1 MSPAVPYATSLG
13 SIIRRQRELAEL
25 PMRQLAAA
33 VGISN
38 PYLSQIERGLRAPSE
53 AVLNAIADS
62 LQTTAAA
69 LYAEAGFVPMADTDD
84 ERPSELQ
91 RAIDDATELTAAQRR
106 ALTEVYHAFVDANRV
121 ARARPPATAESG
133 DGAPGRTA
141 PGGTPSGRTAGG
153 KAPGRTAAGAADGHP
168 ER

>member
-1 MSPAVPYATSLG
+1 MSTAGPYASALG

-53 AVLNAIADS
+53 AVLNAIADA
-62 LQTTAAA
+62 LQTTAEA
-69 LYAEAGFVPMADTDD
+69 LYAEAGFVPVTEADGQ
-84 ERPSELQ
+84 EGQSALQ
-91 RAIDDATELTAAQRR
+91 RAIDEAGELTASQRR
-106 ALTEVYHAFVDANRV
+106 ALTEVYQAFLDANRV
-121 ARARPPATAESG
+121 ARSSRRP
-133 DGAPGRTA
+133 
-141 PGGTPSGRTAGG
+141 AGN
-153 KAPGRTAAGAADGHP
+153 GHP